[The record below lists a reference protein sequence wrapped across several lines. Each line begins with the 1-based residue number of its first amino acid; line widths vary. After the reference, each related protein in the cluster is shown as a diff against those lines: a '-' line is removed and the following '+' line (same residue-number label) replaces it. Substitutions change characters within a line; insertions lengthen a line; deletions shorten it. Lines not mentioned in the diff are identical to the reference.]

1 MSTFLGIGFG
11 PIQTGIFLKGAFE
24 GKMDR
29 LVIAEVDQS
38 LVDAVKAADGEVTIN
53 IAAADRIYQERFSG
67 VEIYNPTIDADR
79 DRLIEIAAEA
89 DEIATALPGV
99 DFFKFIVPWLKTG
112 FLCRPDRTHFIYTA
126 ENNNHAAEVLA
137 EALGNDVENC
147 YCLNTVVG
155 KMSGVIS
162 EAEGAERKLAMLCG
176 TAGKGHLVEEF
187 SQIFISQAPGIDRRS
202 VAGLYEKADLYPFE
216 EAKLYGHNAIHFLL
230 GALGKAKGY
239 TYMSELAAVDELMA
253 LAEQAFIEECG
264 AALCKK
270 YAGVDELFTA
280 AGFKNYADDLLKRM
294 TNPFLTDAIER
305 ITRDLPRK
313 LGWNDRIIGTM
324 RLALDQDITPT
335 IIARG
340 ATLAAT
346 ELFGE
351 TNEAI
356 TAGCRALW
364 PAPWTAP
371 WTAEHQQLLELILS

>member
-24 GKMDR
+24 GGMDR

-38 LVDAVKAADGEVTIN
+38 LVDAVRAANGEVTIN
-53 IAAADRIYQERFSG
+53 IAAVDHIYQATFSG
-67 VEIYNPTIDADR
+67 VEIYNPTVDADR
-79 DRLIEIAAEA
+79 EILIARASKA

-99 DFFKFIVPWLKTG
+99 DFFKFIAPWLKTG
-112 FLCRPDRTHFIYTA
+112 FLRNPDKKHFIYTA
-126 ENNNHAAEVLA
+126 ENNNHAAEELA
-137 EALGNDVENC
+137 KALGSEVANC
-147 YCLNTVVG
+147 YCVNTVIG

-162 EAEGAERKLAMLCG
+162 EAEGAERQLSMLCP
-176 TAGKGHLVEEF
+176 TADKGHLVEEF
-187 SQIFISQAPGIDRRS
+187 SQIYISQAPGIEQRS
-202 VAGLYEKADLYPFE
+202 VAGLYEKDDLYPFE

-239 TYMSELAAVDELMA
+239 TYMSELAAVDELMTV
-253 LAEQAFIEECG
+253 AEQAFIAECG
-264 AALCKK
+264 VALCKK
-270 YAGVDELFTA
+270 WAGIDELFTP

-305 ITRDLPRK
+305 VTRDLPRK

-324 RLALDQDITPT
+324 RLALEQGITPT

-346 ELFGE
+346 ELFGGTQAE
-351 TNEAI
+351 V
-356 TAGCRALW
+356 TAGCKKLW
-364 PAPWTAP
+364 PEPWG
-371 WTAEHQQLLELILS
+371 EKHQQLLKLVLGNIA

>member
-24 GKMDR
+24 GDMDR

-38 LVDAVKAADGEVTIN
+38 LVDAVRAADGEVTIN
-53 IAAADRIYQERFSG
+53 IAAVDRIYQESFTG
-67 VEIYNPTIDADR
+67 VEIYNPTVDADLEQ
-79 DRLIEIAAEA
+79 LIAIAAEA

-99 DFFKFIVPWLKTG
+99 DFFKFITPWLKKG
-112 FLCRPDRTHFIYTA
+112 FLRKPDKTHFIYTA

-137 EALGNDVENC
+137 EALGDEVKNC

-162 EAEGAERKLAMLCG
+162 EAEGTERKLAMLCA

-187 SQIFISQAPGIDRRS
+187 SQIFISQAPGIAKRS
-202 VAGLYEKADLYPFE
+202 VTGLYEKADLYPFE

-253 LAEQAFIEECG
+253 LAEQAFIDECG

-270 YAGVDELFTA
+270 YSGVDELFTA
-280 AGFKNYADDLLKRM
+280 TGFKHYADDLLKRM

-324 RLALDQDITPT
+324 RLALDQGIKPT

-340 ATLAAT
+340 ATLAAA

-351 TNEAI
+351 TTKAI
-356 TAGCRALW
+356 TVGAKELW
-364 PAPWTAP
+364 PTPWTD
-371 WTAEHQQLLELILS
+371 EHQQLLELINSD

>member
-24 GKMDR
+24 GGMDR
-29 LVIAEVDQS
+29 LVIAEVDQN
-38 LVDAVKAADGEVTIN
+38 LVDAVRAADGEVTIN
-53 IAAADRIYQERFSG
+53 IAAVDRIYQETFSG
-67 VEIYNPTIDADR
+67 VEIYNPTVDADLEK
-79 DRLIEIAAEA
+79 LIAIAAEA

-99 DFFKFIVPWLKTG
+99 DFFKFIVPWLKKG
-112 FLCRPDRTHFIYTA
+112 FLQAPDKKRFIYTA

-137 EALGNDVENC
+137 EALGDEVENC

-162 EAEGAERKLAMLCG
+162 EAEGAERKLSMLCP
-176 TAGKGHLVEEF
+176 AADKGHLVEEF
-187 SQIFISQAPGIDRRS
+187 SQIFISQASGIDKRS
-202 VAGLYEKADLYPFE
+202 IAGLYEKDDLYPFE

-230 GALGKAKGY
+230 GALGKAQGY

-264 AALCKK
+264 VALCKK
-270 YAGVDELFTA
+270 YSGVDELFTP

-294 TNPFLTDAIER
+294 TNPFLTDAIDR

-313 LGWNDRIIGTM
+313 LSWNDRIIGTM
-324 RLALDQDITPT
+324 RLALEQGIAPT

-346 ELFGE
+346 ELFGKTPE
-351 TNEAI
+351 EI
-356 TAGCRALW
+356 TAGSKELW
-364 PAPWTAP
+364 PSPWGK
-371 WTAEHQQLLELILS
+371 EHQRLLDLMM